1 MTRHEVEDV
10 FLIKTPDRN
19 LGIKRLLSRFGLN
32 DYSGK
37 RVALK
42 ANFNSADPFPAST
55 HLDTLENLVKELKE
69 AGISGLTL
77 AERRN
82 FSLSGKSDPLKQGS
96 CDVANKIKYAQKT
109 RVNHAHEI

>member
-1 MTRHEVEDV
+1 MTRHEVKDV

-77 AERRN
+77 AER
-82 FSLSGKSDPLKQGS
+82 SGGISASQVNLIPLNRG
-96 CDVANKIKYAQKT
+96 VAMLQTKLRVCSENKGEPCA
-109 RVNHAHEI
+109 